1 MLTKKAERL
10 MEKMNELKAQ
20 MGKQFCGLIDIE
32 YIDEDEIENL
42 KLLKKCYE
50 LMNDSMEFM
59 LEQARMMDSIDKRLD
74 KLIEQTRKN

>member
-1 MLTKKAERL
+1 
-10 MEKMNELKAQ
+10 MNS
-20 MGKQFCGLIDIE
+20 
-32 YIDEDEIENL
+32 